1 VSVAYLRLIILSV
14 VCDILVDSEI
24 LFDRLRESQDQ
35 TNPVD
40 VHRGRI
46 YIRVFIKISAR
57 ICTGRN
63 DP

>member
-1 VSVAYLRLIILSV
+1 VCVAYLRLIILSV
-14 VCDILVDSEI
+14 VGDVLVDSEI

-35 TNPVD
+35 TNPVG

-46 YIRVFIKISAR
+46 YIRVFIEVSAR